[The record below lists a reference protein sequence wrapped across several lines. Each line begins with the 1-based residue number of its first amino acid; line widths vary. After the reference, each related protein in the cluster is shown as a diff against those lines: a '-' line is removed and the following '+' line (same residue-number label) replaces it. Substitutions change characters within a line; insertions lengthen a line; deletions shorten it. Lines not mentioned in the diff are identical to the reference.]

1 MFNIFVYDTDID
13 KNKKKCMP
21 KGKEEMIMEMKSIK
35 AAFANIFSPAHMR
48 KMAAAAVLCATVT
61 AGGAYMH
68 MQQAEAHNAA
78 KAQARA
84 EMVRA
89 QAAEQ
94 GVELIDE
101 AQVRAITAAT
111 VGKEESELSM
121 WEIKLKTRDHDKR
134 YRNDGQTFSPVYKV
148 ECHAGTMEYELR
160 IDAVT
165 GDVLS
170 YEAEVDDDRF

>member
-1 MFNIFVYDTDID
+1 MFNIFAYDTDID

-21 KGKEEMIMEMKSIK
+21 KGKEEMTMEMKSIK
-35 AAFANIFSPAHMR
+35 AAFANVFSPAHL
-48 KMAAAAVLCATVT
+48 KKIAAAAV
-61 AGGAYMH
+61 
-68 MQQAEAHNAA
+68 
-78 KAQARA
+78 
-84 EMVRA
+84 
-89 QAAEQ
+89 
-94 GVELIDE
+94 D
-101 AQVRAITAAT
+101 
-111 VGKEESELSM
+111 ESELSM

>member
-1 MFNIFVYDTDID
+1 
-13 KNKKKCMP
+13 
-21 KGKEEMIMEMKSIK
+21 
-35 AAFANIFSPAHMR
+35 
-48 KMAAAAVLCATVT
+48 
-61 AGGAYMH
+61 
-68 MQQAEAHNAA
+68 
-78 KAQARA
+78 
-84 EMVRA
+84 MVRT

-111 VGKEESELSM
+111 IGKDESELSM

-148 ECHAGTMEYELR
+148 ECHAGMMEYELR